1 MSKSQ
6 ITAGMEAPE
15 HLHFCSH
22 LQIKAKSNVLANWD
36 FTYSPAADLSDQLH
50 VHKEE
55 FKKLVIPQ
63 LSNQYEEHNIIISGK
78 AHHPN
83 YTNTILLTRPHCS
96 PVPVW
101 SPLL

>member
-1 MSKSQ
+1 MSESQ
-6 ITAGMEAPE
+6 ITAGMEALE
-15 HLHFCSH
+15 HLSPY
-22 LQIKAKSNVLANWD
+22 WD
-36 FTYSPAADLSDQLH
+36 FSYSPAADLSDLLH
-50 VHKEE
+50 VYKEQ
-55 FKKLVIPQ
+55 FKQPVQTNGYRGFI
-63 LSNQYEEHNIIISGK
+63 SNQYEEHNIIIPGK